1 METTNERISIS
12 SLNAYRRCKLFY
24 YYRYCEGLV
33 SPLDCAQITG
43 RAVHKTLEHFYKVK
57 LQSTG
62 QNLPINDVLDIYSK
76 AFEDIIDNE
85 ETNIEGEEMGKV
97 KDTGAACL
105 KLYHEQIAIQTTPV
119 LCEEKIELAFE
130 NLPGVVLVGIVDL
143 FDSSGTLHETKVV
156 KRSFPDDYILKG
168 DDFQLC
174 TYQLLLK
181 HARHIEIKKLEVNA
195 MIKTR
200 EPKLQLLQ
208 AEPKTQAQLTRLLRL
223 IGAINSS
230 LKTGIFY
237 PNPSPLNCYSCGFKK
252 QCSEW

>member
-1 METTNERISIS
+1 METQNERISIS
-12 SLNAYRRCKLFY
+12 KLNAYRRCKLFY

-43 RAVHKTLEHFYKVK
+43 RAVHKAIEHNYKVK
-57 LQSTG
+57 MKS
-62 QNLPINDVLDIYSK
+62 NCDMPIADVLDIYSK
-76 AFEDIIDNE
+76 AFEDIIKNE

-105 KLYHEQIAIQTTPV
+105 KLYIEQIACSTTPV

-156 KRSFPDDYILKG
+156 KRNFPEDFIQG
-168 DDFQLC
+168 DAQLC
-174 TYQLLLK
+174 AYQLLLK
-181 HARHIEIKKLEVNA
+181 HAKNIDVKKLEVNA
-195 MIKTR
+195 MVKTAV
-200 EPKLQLLQ
+200 PKLQLLQ
-208 AEPKTQAQLTRLLRL
+208 AEPKTQAGLTRFLKLL
-223 IGAINSS
+223 GTVYSS
-230 LKTGIFY
+230 MKTGIFY

>member
-12 SLNAYRRCKLFY
+12 KLNAYRRCKLFY

-43 RAVHKTLEHFYKVK
+43 RAVHKSLEVFYKNK
-57 LQSTG
+57 LLNNG

-76 AFEDIIDNE
+76 AFEDIIKNE
-85 ETNIEGEEMGKV
+85 ETNIEGEEMGKI

-105 KLYHEQIAIQTTPV
+105 KLYHEQIAIRTTPV

-156 KRSFPDDYILKG
+156 KKSFQNDYIQG
-168 DDFQLC
+168 DAQLC
-174 TYQLLLK
+174 AYQLLLK
-181 HARHIEIKKLEVNA
+181 HGKNIDVKKLELNA
-195 MIKTR
+195 MVKTAV
-200 EPKLQLLQ
+200 PKLQLLQ
-208 AEPKTQAQLTRLLRL
+208 AEPKTQAELTRFLRL
-223 IGAINSS
+223 VGAVYSS
-230 LKTGIFY
+230 MKTGIFY